1 MAYNFLSGMMHVARI
16 VQFSELCLN
25 CNGLRGYCMGSMLD
39 TLRGW
44 RGGEK
49 NTVESSTVPPTLTPY
64 GVIIIIII
72 III

>member
-1 MAYNFLSGMMHVARI
+1 
-16 VQFSELCLN
+16 
-25 CNGLRGYCMGSMLD
+25 MGSMLD